1 MFSKKIVETDL
12 FMEMS
17 PTAKLLYF
25 YLNMSADDDGFV
37 GNPKT
42 IKLISGATD
51 DDLKILIAKQFII
64 PFESGVVVIK
74 DWKIH
79 NYIQKDRYNPTQYL
93 DEKKQL
99 LVEENGTY
107 TKCIQDVYSLDTQV
121 RLGKSKDRLG
131 KSNNMSDKSD
141 DVIPYSEILEYLNKK
156 TGRSFRNVEAN
167 KKLIK
172 ARWNEGYKLED
183 FKTVVD
189 NMVSNWSGKMFNG
202 VPAENYLQPKT
213 LFSNKF
219 DSYLNQVPTIYTEEK
234 MLLSLDSKGS
244 YLLGNQVSTIPQPND
259 NQMSAQDR
267 IGEVRLGKDS
277 IGKDSIDAS
286 QPNAFQE
293 KSSGE
298 DINSLLSE
306 YLDSF
311 IEFSSK
317 NIAKRAMAQVEFMK
331 LSSEE
336 KKQAVIGAK
345 NYFEWYK
352 QENPE
357 DKTKKFSINSYVFLE
372 SATFKSFQ
380 QKVKVKKETL
390 GGLI

>member
-1 MFSKKIVETDL
+1 MAQRRMFSKEVTTSDL
-12 FMEMS
+12 FVDMPS
-17 PTAKLLYF
+17 SSQLLYF
-25 YLNMSADDDGFV
+25 HLGMEADDEGFI
-37 GNPKT
+37 GNAKM
-42 IKLISGATD
+42 LSRAYGSNN
-51 DDLKILIAKQFII
+51 DDLKLLEAKGFII
-64 PFESGVVVIK
+64 AFPSGVTVVK
-74 DWKIH
+74 DWNLNNKIR
-79 NYIQKDRYNPTQYL
+79 KDRQ
-93 DEKKQL
+93 K
-99 LVEENGTY
+99 
-107 TKCIQDVYSLDTQV
+107 
-121 RLGKSKDRLG
+121 
-131 KSNNMSDKSD
+131 
-141 DVIPYSEILEYLNKK
+141 
-156 TGRSFRNVEAN
+156 
-167 KKLIK
+167 
-172 ARWNEGYKLED
+172 
-183 FKTVVD
+183 
-189 NMVSNWSGKMFNG
+189 
-202 VPAENYLQPKT
+202 
-213 LFSNKF
+213 
-219 DSYLNQVPTIYTEEK
+219 PTIYTEEK
-234 MLLSLDSKGS
+234 TLLSLDSKGS
-244 YLLGNQVSTIPQPND
+244 YLLGNQVSTIP
-259 NQMSAQDR
+259 
-267 IGEVRLGKDS
+267 
-277 IGKDSIDAS
+277 

-357 DKTKKFSINSYVFLE
+357 DKTKKFSINSYAFLE

>member
-1 MFSKKIVETDL
+1 MAQRRMFSKEVTTSDL
-12 FMEMS
+12 FVDMPS
-17 PTAKLLYF
+17 SSQLLYF
-25 YLNMSADDDGFV
+25 HLGMEADDEGFI
-37 GNPKT
+37 GNAKM
-42 IKLISGATD
+42 LSRAYGSNN
-51 DDLKILIAKQFII
+51 DDLKLLEAKGFII
-64 PFESGVVVIK
+64 AFPSGVTVVK
-74 DWKIH
+74 DWNLNNKIR
-79 NYIQKDRYNPTQYL
+79 KDRQ
-93 DEKKQL
+93 K
-99 LVEENGTY
+99 
-107 TKCIQDVYSLDTQV
+107 
-121 RLGKSKDRLG
+121 
-131 KSNNMSDKSD
+131 
-141 DVIPYSEILEYLNKK
+141 
-156 TGRSFRNVEAN
+156 
-167 KKLIK
+167 
-172 ARWNEGYKLED
+172 
-183 FKTVVD
+183 
-189 NMVSNWSGKMFNG
+189 
-202 VPAENYLQPKT
+202 
-213 LFSNKF
+213 
-219 DSYLNQVPTIYTEEK
+219 PTIYTEEK
-234 MLLSLDSKGS
+234 ILLSLDSKGS

-298 DINSLLSE
+298 HINSLLSE

-357 DKTKKFSINSYVFLE
+357 DKTKKFSINSYAFLE

-390 GGLI
+390 

>member
-1 MFSKKIVETDL
+1 MAQRRMFSKKIVETDF

-64 PFESGVVVIK
+64 PFDSGVVVIK

-79 NYIQKDRYNPTQYL
+79 NYIRKDTYNSTVYKFEKSQLLDDANGAYVLNESEPSTERPREVDTGKDR
-93 DEKKQL
+93 
-99 LVEENGTY
+99 
-107 TKCIQDVYSLDTQV
+107 
-121 RLGKSKDRLG
+121 LGKDRLG
-131 KSNNMSDKSD
+131 KSNNNMSGKPD

-189 NMVSNWSGKMFNG
+189 NMVSNWSGKIFNG

-219 DSYLNQVPTIYTEEK
+219 DSYLNQVP
-234 MLLSLDSKGS
+234 
-244 YLLGNQVSTIPQPND
+244 
-259 NQMSAQDR
+259 R
-267 IGEVRLGKDS
+267 IE
-277 IGKDSIDAS
+277 
-286 QPNAFQE
+286 Q
-293 KSSGE
+293 
-298 DINSLLSE
+298 
-306 YLDSF
+306 
-311 IEFSSK
+311 
-317 NIAKRAMAQVEFMK
+317 
-331 LSSEE
+331 
-336 KKQAVIGAK
+336 
-345 NYFEWYK
+345 
-352 QENPE
+352 
-357 DKTKKFSINSYVFLE
+357 
-372 SATFKSFQ
+372 
-380 QKVKVKKETL
+380 KETNQAYDDL
-390 GGLI
+390 GLPF

>member
-1 MFSKKIVETDL
+1 MAQRRMFSKEVTTSDL
-12 FMEMS
+12 FVDMPS
-17 PTAKLLYF
+17 SSQLLYF
-25 YLNMSADDDGFV
+25 HLGMEADDEGFI
-37 GNPKT
+37 GNAKM
-42 IKLISGATD
+42 LSRAYGSNN
-51 DDLKILIAKQFII
+51 DDLKLLEAKGFII
-64 PFESGVVVIK
+64 AFPSGVTVVK
-74 DWKIH
+74 DWNLNNKIR
-79 NYIQKDRYNPTQYL
+79 KDRQ
-93 DEKKQL
+93 K
-99 LVEENGTY
+99 
-107 TKCIQDVYSLDTQV
+107 
-121 RLGKSKDRLG
+121 
-131 KSNNMSDKSD
+131 
-141 DVIPYSEILEYLNKK
+141 
-156 TGRSFRNVEAN
+156 
-167 KKLIK
+167 
-172 ARWNEGYKLED
+172 
-183 FKTVVD
+183 
-189 NMVSNWSGKMFNG
+189 
-202 VPAENYLQPKT
+202 
-213 LFSNKF
+213 
-219 DSYLNQVPTIYTEEK
+219 PTIYTEEK
-234 MLLSLDSKGS
+234 TLLSLDSKGS

-259 NQMSAQDR
+259 SQMSAQDR

-277 IGKDSIDAS
+277 IGKDSIDAP

-293 KSSGE
+293 KSSGG

-306 YLDSF
+306 YLESF

-357 DKTKKFSINSYVFLE
+357 DKTKKFSINSYAFLE